1 MRGAPASREV
11 PSTPPAHQERTLSF
25 PYPQSGGAHT
35 MYSRMQT
42 DVAMIV
48 HRERIEHAIARR
60 IENGARRRRGVRI
73 VIGRRPREGEHI
85 VIAIA
90 RPS

>member
-1 MRGAPASREV
+1 
-11 PSTPPAHQERTLSF
+11 
-25 PYPQSGGAHT
+25 
-35 MYSRMQT
+35 MQT